1 MMNVFTFWE
10 GKMPAYIRLCMET
23 WKLPYKILDYDN
35 LREYTDIDVEKL
47 KRFTLPQIA
56 DIVRVHVLR
65 DWGGWWMD
73 ADTIMITGDLPDTDM
88 VGDPEKRTNTIGL
101 LYAEP
106 ESDMYTE
113 WAAYQ
118 DEIINSIGFR
128 GGKYPWDIM
137 GNRFTD
143 EYVREHEDVRIHP
156 IEKYWPET
164 YMIADEIPRYE
175 KYRRFYF
182 EQGHG
187 LADIRPADLLMLHN
201 SWTPEWYKKLSAT
214 DVLAGSCTMSN
225 VLREI
230 LQ

>member
-56 DIVRVHVLR
+56 DCVRVHVLR
-65 DWGGWWMD
+65 DNGGVWMD
-73 ADTIMITGDLPDTDM
+73 ADTISLTGQLPEETILGDPDT
-88 VGDPEKRTNTIGL
+88 RQNAIGML
-101 LYAEP
+101 RADGQQEMF
-106 ESDMYTE
+106 SE
-113 WAAYQ
+113 WAMFQ
-118 DEIINSIGFR
+118 DEIVNGT
-128 GGKYPWDIM
+128 GGANHWAAL
-137 GNRFTD
+137 GNAFTD
-143 EYVREHEDVRIHP
+143 KYLQEHRDVKIGRIR
-156 IEKYWPET
+156 KYWPEV
-164 YMIADEIPRYE
+164 YKIQDNIPRFQ

-182 EQGHG
+182 ESDFHRS
-187 LADIRPADLLMLHN
+187 DIERTDLLMLHN

>member
-56 DIVRVHVLR
+56 DCVRVHVLR
-65 DWGGWWMD
+65 DNGGVWLD
-73 ADTIMITGDLPDTDM
+73 ADTISLTGQLPEETILGDPDT
-88 VGDPEKRTNTIGL
+88 RQNTIGML
-101 LYAEP
+101 RADGQQQMF
-106 ESDMYTE
+106 SE
-113 WAAYQ
+113 WAMFQ
-118 DEIINSIGFR
+118 DEIVNGTGSANH
-128 GGKYPWDIM
+128 WAAL
-137 GNRFTD
+137 GNAFTD
-143 EYVREHEDVRIHP
+143 KYLQEHRDVKIGRIR
-156 IEKYWPET
+156 KYWPEV
-164 YMIADEIPRYE
+164 YKIQDNIPRFQ

-182 EQGHG
+182 ESDFH
-187 LADIRPADLLMLHN
+187 LSDIERTDLLMLHN